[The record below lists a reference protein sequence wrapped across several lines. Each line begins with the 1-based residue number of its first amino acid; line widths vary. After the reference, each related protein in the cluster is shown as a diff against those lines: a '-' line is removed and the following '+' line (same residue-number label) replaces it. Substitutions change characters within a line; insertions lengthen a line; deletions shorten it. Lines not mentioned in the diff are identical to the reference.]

1 MLRVCVLFTA
11 IYAVVSTADSLSK
24 IEPLEKRINMLEN
37 ALKTCKTT
45 GPGKR
50 TSVW

>member
-1 MLRVCVLFTA
+1 MLRVCVLLIA
-11 IYAVVSTADSLSK
+11 ICAVINTADGFSK
-24 IEPLEKRINMLEN
+24 IELLEKRIDSLEN

>member
-1 MLRVCVLFTA
+1 MRHACVSFTA
-11 IYAVVSTADSLSK
+11 IFIVITTADSISNVEL
-24 IEPLEKRINMLEN
+24 LEKRIDRLEN
-37 ALKTCKTT
+37 ALKTCNTT